1 MKENIEDISA
11 DIELQYGQANMERNI
26 AYVLSLVEAHV
37 TEDGRLDDDVP
48 VPSIEAVVK
57 TILLLVDR
65 PELSWETIC
74 REQRVKHVMEYLFI
88 RARNHP
94 DEVHGFVDRLLKQ
107 YVPEIPSQMVR
118 IYLNVWKHI
127 AGQSLPTKFT
137 DEILYPEHSEKILT
151 TLRFLLQG
159 EVGRGAALVMVCA
172 RDEGLVRDIAHA
184 KVVTEFC
191 HVTKTAYN
199 NYLHERFTEKEKKR
213 TIGTL
218 RTKIGY
224 TKEEDGR
231 IVFLP
236 DSQSRKSVFL
246 QLWRMMK
253 SLAE

>member
-11 DIELQYGQANMERNI
+11 DIELQYGQPSMERNI
-26 AYVLSLVEAHV
+26 AYILSLVEAHV
-37 TEDGRLDDDVP
+37 TEDGRLDDDIP
-48 VPSIEAVVK
+48 VPSVEAAAK

-65 PELSWETIC
+65 PELPWETIC

-94 DEVHGFVDRLLKQ
+94 DEVHGFVDRLLKR

-118 IYLNVWKHI
+118 IYLNAWKHI
-127 AGQSLPTKFT
+127 SGQSLPTKFT
-137 DEILYPEHSEKILT
+137 DEILYPEHSEKILD
-151 TLRFLLQG
+151 TLHFLLQG

-184 KVVTEFC
+184 KIVTEFH

-199 NYLHERFTEKEKKR
+199 NYLHERFPDKEKNR
-213 TIGTL
+213 IVGTL

-236 DSQSRKSVFL
+236 GRPSCKSVFL